1 MTQSQPSPGARRRRG
16 IVWKVL
22 AALAVLCVVVYVT
35 TYDPSTVG
43 YWRSDEGRRAY
54 EAAYA
59 EVMAAMPTPTEHYD
73 IPTGY
78 GTVCV
83 YRWANE
89 ENADATPA
97 LFLPG
102 RSSGVPMWSANVPAV
117 AASRPV
123 YAMDALGDT
132 GLSEQTAPIEDGADQ
147 AAWVNEVLAALGLKS
162 VHLVGHSF
170 GGWAAANY
178 ATRHPERVATLTLL
192 EPVFTFQGLKA
203 EVYIKSIPVSL
214 PFLPRAWRE
223 RFLQDTGGGG
233 EVDLN
238 DPMARMIAS
247 GVEHYAA
254 KLPLPQQLSEEQLR
268 GWAMPVFVAM
278 AGNSAM
284 HDGARG
290 IAVAEAN
297 VPDVQARLWPDATHS
312 LPMEVAPELNAQI
325 IEFLAA
331 H

>member
-1 MTQSQPSPGARRRRG
+1 MSQPQRLPRARRRRG
-16 IVWKVL
+16 TGWKVL
-22 AALAVLCVVVYVT
+22 AALVVLCVVVYVA
-35 TYDPSTVG
+35 TYDPSTIG

-59 EVMAAMPTPTEHYD
+59 EAMAAMPPPTERYD
-73 IPTGY
+73 IPTSY
-78 GTVCV
+78 GTVRV

-89 ENADATPA
+89 EHAAATPA

-102 RSSGVPMWSANVPAV
+102 RSSGVPMWSATLPAV
-117 AASRPV
+117 ATGRPV
-123 YAMDALGDT
+123 YALDALGDT

-147 AAWVNEVLAALGLKS
+147 AAWVDEVLAALDLTS

-192 EPVFTFQGLKA
+192 EPVLTFQGLKA
-203 EVYIKSIPVSL
+203 EVYIKSVPLSL

-238 DPMARMIAS
+238 DPVARMIAG

-254 KLPLPQQLSEEQLR
+254 KLPLPEQLSEQQLR
-268 GWAMPVFVAM
+268 SWAMPVFVAM

-325 IEFLAA
+325 IDFLAV